1 MKTQRG
7 LFPLGRN
14 KWGYWLWW
22 ILLGAGGLFGVIFF
36 GLAAPPVA
44 GATLDALENA
54 AARFSAAIG
63 QQLVMVQNDPAS
75 AEFAEKTV
83 AYAEAKATYF
93 TALREEMPELI
104 NIATRRKLRPLQLD
118 NFIAA
123 FAVAGEK
130 LEEVADEKTLVL
142 LERFSGNPD
151 VKKAR
156 AEFERA
162 QKIEETF
169 HKVFDGIDFT
179 IYFFKHSSNKTGV
192 FGHCCGIVLA
202 AAEVNKTT

>member
-22 ILLGAGGLFGVIFF
+22 ILLAAGGLFGVIFF

-44 GATLDALENA
+44 GATLDALVNA

-118 NFIAA
+118 NCIAA

-151 VKKAR
+151 V
-156 AEFERA
+156 
-162 QKIEETF
+162 
-169 HKVFDGIDFT
+169 
-179 IYFFKHSSNKTGV
+179 
-192 FGHCCGIVLA
+192 
-202 AAEVNKTT
+202 